1 MDEEIKEEE
10 ANVVID
16 DKQKELDDLTDR
28 YKRILAEFENFKKRS
43 AKERDFLYASVLSDI
58 VTKLLPVMDNLE
70 NATNA
75 QTEDT
80 AYKEGVSLVLKQFQD
95 VLTSLGV
102 KEIETVGTTFDP
114 EVHEAVSSVVDE
126 NLGEKVVKEVLRKGY
141 QIGTRVIRHAMVV
154 VAN

>member
-1 MDEEIKEEE
+1 MDEEIKEE
-10 ANVVID
+10 ANTVVD

-70 NATNA
+70 NATNV
-75 QTEDT
+75 QTEDI

-95 VLTSLGV
+95 VLISLGV
-102 KEIETVGTTFDP
+102 KEIETVGKPFDP
-114 EVHEAVSSVVDE
+114 EIHEAVSSVVDE
-126 NLGEKVVKEVLRKGY
+126 NLGEKEVKDVLRKGY

>member
-1 MDEEIKEEE
+1 MDEEIKEETS
-10 ANVVID
+10 AVVD

-58 VTKLLPVMDNLE
+58 VAKLLPVMDNLE
-70 NATNA
+70 NATNV
-75 QTEDT
+75 QTEDI

-114 EVHEAVSSVVDE
+114 EVHEAISSVIDE
-126 NLGEKVVKEVLRKGY
+126 NLGEKEVKEVLRKGY